1 MVEVLFLLLGATLAF
16 VYLQHEQ
23 KKDLEKRVKT
33 LESDYLYMCNDLEES
48 KRAIYGTI
56 NSEIHSLKADMWQ
69 HLHAHE
75 VDVRDKKI
83 KDILKD

>member
-33 LESDYLYMCNDLEES
+33 LELDYLRLCDDIKNSS
-48 KRAIYGTI
+48 KDVYETLH
-56 NSEIHSLKADMWQ
+56 SKIHSIEAELWQ
-69 HLHAHE
+69 HNRRHE
-75 VDVRDKKI
+75 DEKRN

>member
-33 LESDYLYMCNDLEES
+33 LESDYLSLCDGLRDTERNVFDALKDEVH
-48 KRAIYGTI
+48 T
-56 NSEIHSLKADMWQ
+56 LKAEMWS

-75 VDVRDKKI
+75 VEARDKKI

>member
-23 KKDLEKRVKT
+23 KKELEKRVKT
-33 LESDYLYMCNDLEES
+33 LESDYLSLCDSLREVERS
-48 KRAIYGTI
+48 VFDSLT
-56 NSEIHSLKADMWQ
+56 SQVHTLKADMWQ
-69 HLHAHE
+69 HLHAHDCE
-75 VDVRDKKI
+75 VRDKKI

>member
-33 LESDYLYMCNDLEES
+33 LELDYLSLCDNLRDTERNMYES
-48 KRAIYGTI
+48 V
-56 NSEIHSLKADMWQ
+56 NSQVHTLKADMWQ
-69 HLHAHE
+69 HLHAH
-75 VDVRDKKI
+75 DVEIRDKKI

>member
-33 LESDYLYMCNDLEES
+33 LESDYISLCNQLNETE
-48 KRAIYGTI
+48 RNIYNTL

>member
-33 LESDYLYMCNDLEES
+33 LELDYLRLCDDIKESSKDVYTDLHS
-48 KRAIYGTI
+48 K
-56 NSEIHSLKADMWQ
+56 IHSIEAELWQ
-69 HLHAHE
+69 HNRRHE
-75 VDVRDKKI
+75 DEKRNKEL
-83 KDILKD
+83 LKD

>member
-33 LESDYLYMCNDLEES
+33 LESDYLSLCSQLEHIERS
-48 KRAIYGTI
+48 IASDI
-56 NSEIHSLKADMWQ
+56 NERIHSLKADMWQ
-69 HLHAHE
+69 HKLEHE
-75 VDVRDKKI
+75 NHLRETEIKKL
-83 KDILKD
+83 LKD

>member
-1 MVEVLFLLLGATLAF
+1 MVEVLFLLLGAILVF
-16 VYLQHEQ
+16 VFNQHEQ

-33 LESDYLYMCNDLEES
+33 LESDYLSLCNQLNETE
-48 KRAIYGTI
+48 RNIYSTL

-83 KDILKD
+83 KEILKD

>member
-33 LESDYLYMCNDLEES
+33 LESDYLGLCNQIEETERS
-48 KRAIYGTI
+48 IYSTL
-56 NSEIHSLKADMWQ
+56 NSEIHSLKADMWS

-75 VDVRDKKI
+75 VEIRDKKI

>member
-33 LESDYLYMCNDLEES
+33 LELDYLRLCDDIKESSKDVYTDLHS
-48 KRAIYGTI
+48 K
-56 NSEIHSLKADMWQ
+56 IHSIEAELWQ
-69 HLHAHE
+69 HNRRHE
-75 VDVRDKKI
+75 EEKRNKEL
-83 KDILKD
+83 LKD

>member
-33 LESDYLYMCNDLEES
+33 LELDYLSLCDSLRDTERNMYES
-48 KRAIYGTI
+48 L
-56 NSEIHSLKADMWQ
+56 NSQIHTLKADMWQ
-69 HLHAHE
+69 HLHDHNVSLRE
-75 VDVRDKKI
+75 KKI

>member
-33 LESDYLYMCNDLEES
+33 LESDYLSICSQLEHMERSLAEDINDS
-48 KRAIYGTI
+48 
-56 NSEIHSLKADMWQ
+56 IHSLKS
-69 HLHAHE
+69 
-75 VDVRDKKI
+75 
-83 KDILKD
+83 

>member
-23 KKDLEKRVKT
+23 KKDLEKRVKS
-33 LESDYLYMCNDLEES
+33 LESDYLGLCDGLRGVERNVFES
-48 KRAIYGTI
+48 LT
-56 NSEIHSLKADMWQ
+56 SQVHSLKADMWQ
-69 HLHAHE
+69 HLHAHDCE
-75 VDVRDKKI
+75 VRDKKI

>member
-33 LESDYLYMCNDLEES
+33 LESDYLSMCSQLEHIERS
-48 KRAIYGTI
+48 ITSDI
-56 NSEIHSLKADMWQ
+56 NERIHSLKAEMWQ
-69 HLHAHE
+69 HKLEHE
-75 VDVRDKKI
+75 NHLREKEIKK
-83 KDILKD
+83 ILKD

>member
-33 LESDYLYMCNDLEES
+33 LELDYLNTCDQIRDVERSVYES
-48 KRAIYGTI
+48 L
-56 NSEIHSLKADMWQ
+56 NSQIHEIKASIWEHQ
-69 HLHAHE
+69 RAHE
-75 VDVRDKKI
+75 IELRDKKI

>member
-33 LESDYLYMCNDLEES
+33 LESDYMGLCDQI
-48 KRAIYGTI
+48 RASERDVFSAL

-69 HLHAHE
+69 HLHSHE
-75 VDVRDKKI
+75 VEIRDKKI

>member
-33 LESDYLYMCNDLEES
+33 LELDYLRLCDDIKESSKDVYTDLHS
-48 KRAIYGTI
+48 K
-56 NSEIHSLKADMWQ
+56 IHSIEAELWQ

-83 KDILKD
+83 KEILKD

>member
-33 LESDYLYMCNDLEES
+33 LELDYLSLCDNLRDNERNMHES
-48 KRAIYGTI
+48 L
-56 NSEIHSLKADMWQ
+56 NSQIHTLKADMWQ
-69 HLHAHE
+69 HLHAHDVE
-75 VDVRDKKI
+75 VRDKKI

>member
-33 LESDYLYMCNDLEES
+33 LELDYLSTCDQLKEVE
-48 KRAIYGTI
+48 RGVFQEV
-56 NSEIHSLKADMWQ
+56 NSQIHALKAEMWQ
-69 HLHAHE
+69 HKQDHE
-75 VDVRDKKI
+75 NQLREIEIKKL
-83 KDILKD
+83 LKD

>member
-33 LESDYLYMCNDLEES
+33 LESDYIGLCNQLEETE
-48 KRAIYGTI
+48 RD
-56 NSEIHSLKADMWQ
+56 IHSTLSSKIHSIEAELWQ
-69 HLHAHE
+69 HNRRHE
-75 VDVRDKKI
+75 DEKRNKEL
-83 KDILKD
+83 LKD

>member
-33 LESDYLYMCNDLEES
+33 LESDYLSMCGQLEHMERS
-48 KRAIYGTI
+48 ITSDI
-56 NSEIHSLKADMWQ
+56 NERIHSLKAEMWQ
-69 HLHAHE
+69 HKQEHE
-75 VDVRDKKI
+75 NHLREKEIKK
-83 KDILKD
+83 ILKD